1 MIPRIQ
7 RRNQRTP
14 MGRISY
20 TGLTPQQLMQRQGGR
35 VAIGGGP
42 SIIQSTTGQK
52 EEDQGLLGAALGAK
66 NTYDG
71 VKAAY
76 KGGSNINNYFTKPGG
91 LLEQGQDVATGVG
104 NFLSN
109 SYQPTN
115 AAISEATS
123 RIMPGSWGS
132 SLAGAGMGGAYKMPG
147 GSVNA
152 LPQGMQELVTP
163 GMQQSI
169 EGLWQGAST
178 PRFEDDL
185 VGTGGGGARQGVA
198 PVNYDA
204 LPTPAVNTNLSS
216 TGFTNPNEFQFGASQ
231 APNPLTLST
240 ASGIAPESLAS
251 LSGRA
256 SNAWSRLTGT
266 GAQEALA
273 GTYGHTVGTQ
283 LGAGVGEAAAQAGG
297 AAAAQAGGQAAAKAG
312 GDAAAKAAS
321 GGSKALGAAGGLLGA
336 GLSIND
342 IIENG
347 ASVSNV
353 AGLVSGLAFAAAPFL
368 VAAGPVGW
376 VALGVGVVASLF
388 DW

>member
-20 TGLTPQQLMQRQGGR
+20 TGLTPQQHIQRQGGGG
-35 VAIGGGP
+35 GGGP
-42 SIIQSTTGQK
+42 SIIQKETGEQEK
-52 EEDQGLLGAALGAK
+52 DQGLLGAALGAK

-104 NFLSN
+104 NFFGN

-123 RIMPGSWGS
+123 RIMPGSS
-132 SLAGAGMGGAYKMPG
+132 GAGMGGAYQMPG

-178 PRFEDDL
+178 PRFDDNL
-185 VGTGGGGARQGVA
+185 VGTGGGGARQGLA

-204 LPTPAVNTNLSS
+204 IPNSQPVNANLGS
-216 TGFTNPNEFQFGASQ
+216 TGFTNPSEVQFGASP
-231 APNPLTLST
+231 ANNPLALST
-240 ASGIAPESLAS
+240 ASGIGPESFAS
-251 LSGRA
+251 LGGRV
-256 SNAWSRLTGT
+256 SNAWSRVTGLGT
-266 GAQEALA
+266 QEALA
-273 GTYGHTVGTQ
+273 GTFGHTGGAQ
-283 LGAGVGEAAAQAGG
+283 LGAGVGEAAAQTGG

-321 GGSKALGAAGGLLGA
+321 GGSKAVGVAGGLLGA
-336 GLSIND
+336 GLSVND
-342 IIENG
+342 IVENG
-347 ASVSNV
+347 ASVANV
-353 AGLVSGLAFAAAPFL
+353 AGLTSGLAFAAAPFL
-368 VAAGPVGW
+368 AAAGPVGW
-376 VALGVGVVASLF
+376 LALGIGAVASMF
-388 DW
+388 DWDDD